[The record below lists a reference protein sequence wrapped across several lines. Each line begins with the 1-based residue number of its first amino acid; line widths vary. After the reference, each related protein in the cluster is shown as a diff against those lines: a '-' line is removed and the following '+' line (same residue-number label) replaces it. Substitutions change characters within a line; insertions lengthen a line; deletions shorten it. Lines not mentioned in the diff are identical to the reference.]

1 MVQFVYTW
9 CSFSIKRNV
18 CNDLVCAPCPLRVCS
33 KQSNLKSVGSKLDRN
48 RPDNRFQTMN
58 RVKVFLVKALR
69 LSKDQRYKPLWEV
82 LQRHPSALKYL
93 VYYAIS
99 VVLLAVVSFLY
110 ARYYHCCFRA
120 KSRLLEEREALT
132 RRAGCS
138 IRCCARHVSEGATRS
153 ATNTSSGTKDP
164 QRQAAGG
171 LGGYQ
176 GISVRSPGKIELAVR
191 HSRGVID
198 NDAGRVDA

>member
-1 MVQFVYTW
+1 
-9 CSFSIKRNV
+9 
-18 CNDLVCAPCPLRVCS
+18 
-33 KQSNLKSVGSKLDRN
+33 
-48 RPDNRFQTMN
+48 MN
-58 RVKVFLVKALR
+58 SVKVFLVKALQ
-69 LSKDQRYKPLWEV
+69 LSKDQRYEPLWEV

-99 VVLLAVVSFLY
+99 VVLLAVGSFLY

-132 RRAGCS
+132 RRAGSS

-171 LGGYQ
+171 LDGYH
-176 GISVRSPGKIELAVR
+176 GVSIKSPGKIELTVR
-191 HSRGVID
+191 HSRGAFY
-198 NDAGRVDA
+198 NNAGRIDA